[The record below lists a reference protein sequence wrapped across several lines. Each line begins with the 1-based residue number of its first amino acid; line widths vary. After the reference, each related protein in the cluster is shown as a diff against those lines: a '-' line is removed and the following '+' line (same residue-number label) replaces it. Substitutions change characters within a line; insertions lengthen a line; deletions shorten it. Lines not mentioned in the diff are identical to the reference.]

1 MFWSCLLGAIIQFAR
16 IFFYDVVIALTSE
29 FSFTAD
35 ITLVKG
41 SHRKLFEDESLE
53 SHPIHAPFL
62 FAFFITIY
70 AFHKE
75 AGEEEQTWNSPPHF
89 PALQFATLGKTNP
102 KIDQ

>member
-35 ITLVKG
+35 ITLMEG
-41 SHRKLFEDESLE
+41 SHRELFEDESLE
-53 SHPIHAPFL
+53 SHSIYAPFL
-62 FAFFITIY
+62 SAFFISIY

-89 PALQFATLGKTNP
+89 PALSICNSGR
-102 KIDQ
+102 D